1 MTLISIDAGTTVVKA
16 VLFDDSGTETAV
28 ARRETTIE
36 RRRPGFSEQDMD
48 AVWEAVIAVTRELVP
63 ASSEP
68 IEAITITG
76 QGDGCWL
83 VDAAGRPTGPAI
95 LWNDGRALPVIMD
108 WEQRGILQAAARING
123 NVAFPGTSGPI
134 MKWLY
139 EHDRDR
145 IDRSAKALHCTGFIF
160 AQFTGELSVDE
171 TDATSPF
178 LDLASG
184 TYSPGILELFDM
196 PWVERLLP
204 QVRRNGTRVAE
215 LQAQAAAQVGLPEG
229 LPVVIAPFDI
239 PVTAI
244 GIGAIDPGQACTILG
259 TTLSSDIVLDAFDP
273 DSPAVGMTLPS
284 GVPGTF
290 IKSVAAMA
298 GVEILRWGMRTLQV
312 DSPTALGE
320 LAATSPAGS
329 RGLLFHPY
337 LSPAGE
343 RAPFLDPNARGS
355 FSGLSFEH
363 TPADIARS
371 LFEGM
376 SYSIRHCLE
385 SSDRTISELRLSGG
399 GANSDLWCQILAD
412 TMGIPTTRST
422 EAEIGAK
429 GAFLVAQV
437 ALGREDDMRESV
449 ARAVNLGARFEPRP
463 GAHEVHSVVYERFL
477 DSLPD
482 LAKQWAALA
491 DVRVATGATQ

>member
-1 MTLISIDAGTTVVKA
+1 MTFISIDAGTTVVKA
-16 VLFDDSGTETAV
+16 VLFDDAGTELAV

-36 RRRPGFSEQDMD
+36 RRLPGFSEQDME
-48 AVWEAVIAVTRELVP
+48 AVWQAVVMVTVELVDTG
-63 ASSEP
+63 ASDV
-68 IEAITITG
+68 EAIAITG

-83 VDAAGRPTGPAI
+83 VDAQGRPTGPAI
-95 LWNDGRALPVIMD
+95 LWNDARALPVIVD
-108 WEQRGILQAAARING
+108 WEKRGILADAARING
-123 NVAFPGTSGPI
+123 NVAFPGTSGAI

-139 EHDRDR
+139 ERDRDR
-145 IDRSAKALHCTGFIF
+145 IERSDKALHCTGFIF

-184 TYSPGILELFDM
+184 EYSSTVPELFDM

-204 QVRRNGTRVAE
+204 QVRRNGSRVAMLRQE
-215 LQAQAAAQVGLPEG
+215 AAALVGLPAG
-229 LPVVIAPFDI
+229 LPVIIAPFDI

-244 GIGAIDPGQACTILG
+244 GIGTVDPGQACTILG
-259 TTLSSDIVLDAFDP
+259 TTLSSDIVVEAFDP
-273 DSPAVGMTLPS
+273 NSRAVGMTLPS

-298 GVEILRWGMRTLQV
+298 GVEILRWGMRLLHV
-312 DSPTALGE
+312 DSPAE
-320 LAATSPAGS
+320 LAALASSSPAGS
-329 RGLLFHPY
+329 RGLIFHPY

-376 SYSIRHCLE
+376 SFSIRHCLE
-385 SSDRTISELRLSGG
+385 SSDRRISELRLSGG

-412 TMGIPTTRST
+412 TVGVPTLRSKD
-422 EAEIGAK
+422 AEIGAK
-429 GAFLVAQV
+429 GAFLVTQV
-437 ALGREDDMRESV
+437 ALGREEDMRESITRTV
-449 ARAVNLGARFEPRP
+449 ELGAVHEPRP
-463 GAHEVHSVVYERFL
+463 
-477 DSLPD
+477 
-482 LAKQWAALA
+482 A
-491 DVRVATGATQ
+491 DVRTYEVVYAQFLASLGDFRKQWGALATVRAETGVSE